1 MPGTPEE
8 YVQSEDFSRA
18 ADLIDQQ
25 IQGGEASGA
34 SILSL
39 LQDEGLRVYTEGSV
53 EGAEEG
59 PEMEEIIPGEEEMP
73 EEMAEEPLLDE
84 ELAAMGPG
92 PSMIGGP
99 EGGGREDL
107 LSAVRFGMGADKENK
122 KKKQAEQEQ
131 Y

>member
-8 YVQSEDFSRA
+8 YAQSEDFSRA

-39 LQDEGLRVYTEGSV
+39 LQDEGLRVYGEGSV
-53 EGAEEG
+53 EGAEEA
-59 PEMEEIIPGEEEMP
+59 PEMEEVIPGDEEMP
-73 EEMAEEPLLDE
+73 EEPLLDE
-84 ELAAMGPG
+84 DLAQMGPG
-92 PSMIGGP
+92 PSMVGGP